1 MQIET
6 IMRYHCIP
14 LKMAEITP
22 NASEVVEK
30 LGHSCIGGTATLE
43 TSLAL
48 SFQAKNGL
56 AI

>member
-1 MQIET
+1 
-6 IMRYHCIP
+6 
-14 LKMAEITP
+14 MAEITP